1 LPKGALANKEEVTA
15 AVQGGSVLMRAADFY
30 WTQLGGRAVV
40 PSLKLPLEDI
50 PEEHRA
56 NCEGFIL
63 CRVDG
68 VTALA
73 DIIETSG
80 LPELTAL
87 SLACDLLD
95 DGIIAVSQVAP

>member
-1 LPKGALANKEEVTA
+1 LRTSALANEEEATA
-15 AVQGGSVLMRAADFY
+15 VVQGGSVLMRAADFY
-30 WTQLGGRAVV
+30 WTQLGGRAVI
-40 PSLKLPLEDI
+40 PTLKVALEDV
-50 PEEHRA
+50 PEKHRSQ
-56 NCEGFIL
+56 CEGFIL

-68 VTALA
+68 FTALA